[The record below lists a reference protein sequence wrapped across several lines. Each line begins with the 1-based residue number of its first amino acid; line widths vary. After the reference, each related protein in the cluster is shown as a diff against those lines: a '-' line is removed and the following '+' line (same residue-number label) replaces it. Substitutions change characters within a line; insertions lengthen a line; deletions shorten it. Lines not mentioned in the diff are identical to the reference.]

1 MWNRKLIQAAVV
13 IGAFA
18 IAAPVLMD
26 SDAATP
32 KKAMPAAP
40 AKKAAT
46 QTANATIPITVS
58 TQVPTELNPTG
69 GGAVNATP
77 EQAAAFAW
85 QEFIALN
92 WPTPPDTGREHA
104 GGSFCYFGTNKCG
117 NSPLVWETMRSKVET
132 FPGNNQPPPGYVNQ
146 APDYGYDAGPAYN
159 YANGVVDGP
168 CDASQAGDS
177 TPWINLDET
186 DQITLDNMY
195 AGAAPTTVTDGNTA
209 PQLIR
214 FLAKSNRIQYRYVAS
229 HSSASSEVT
238 AWWNVIP
245 ASVDK
250 ATKAYLE
257 TNMAAPPPGSDT
269 MISNP
274 LNTLE
279 VKAGWRELTSTEAM
293 SGRFHTQ
300 RVRFYEQGKSKFSV
314 CWRDAT
320 WGLVS
325 LHIIQKTASA
335 PYFIYAT
342 FEQADNIQTAGGQPV
357 EDADGNPAKD
367 ANGNVIAPPATATT
381 PQVCMNDPRP
391 AGPPNGSGSPSYI
404 GQVYETGNPATCVQT
419 TPATYCTNPGHEI
432 YYQNAVPS
440 PSTSTNSEPSG
451 GFICVNKRIN
461 PITPDVIAENVAAH
475 TAILDYIGG
484 SGPGRLKTT
493 PFLYYKLVNVQYY
506 PYDHVVPGTAQPAN
520 GWLYTS
526 NPSQPISATNPS
538 EGIYYLANIVVET
551 NRSLQQFSGGLS
563 PQISTVWNDD
573 SSPHHNSYYN
583 GHFFNMGGC
592 MGCHGSQ
599 GQNPTTNPSGDFSV
613 ILSRGAVITPETP
626 APPTANGVAA
636 VARNRSLSK

>member
-1 MWNRKLIQAAVV
+1 MWNRKLIQAAIV

-46 QTANATIPITVS
+46 QTANATIPITV
-58 TQVPTELNPTG
+58 TTEVPTELNPNG

-104 GGSFCYFGTNKCG
+104 GGPFCYFGTNKCG
-117 NSPLVWETMRSKVET
+117 DSPLVWETMRSKVET
-132 FPGNNQPPPGYVNQ
+132 FPGNNQPPPGYVPQ

-159 YANGVVDGP
+159 YGNGVVDGP
-168 CDASQAGDS
+168 CDASQASDS

-229 HSSASSEVT
+229 HSSASSEAT

-245 ASVDK
+245 ASIDRP
-250 ATKAYLE
+250 TKAYLE

-357 EDADGNPAKD
+357 EDADGNIDSHVTPE
-367 ANGNVIAPPATATT
+367 PTATT
-381 PQVCMNDPRP
+381 PQVCMMDAIPS
-391 AGPPNGSGSPSYI
+391 PPNSTKPTSPSYT
-404 GQVYETGNPATCVQT
+404 GSVVMGNPSNCQGTQSSAPYCT
-419 TPATYCTNPGHEI
+419 TPGQRI
-432 YYQNAVPS
+432 YYQNAEGS
-440 PSTSTNSEPSG
+440 PTNSEPAG
-451 GFICVNKRIN
+451 GFICVNQRIN
-461 PITPDVIAENVAAH
+461 PITPDVIAENAAAH
-475 TAILDYIGG
+475 AAILQYIGG
-484 SGPGRLKTT
+484 SGPGRLTTT

-506 PYDHVVPGTAQPAN
+506 PYDHVVSSTSPAN
-520 GWLYTS
+520 NGYLYTP
-526 NPSQPISATNPS
+526 NATQPSSATNPS
-538 EGIYYLANIVVET
+538 SGSYYLANMVVET

-563 PQISTVWNDD
+563 PNISTVWNVDD
-573 SSPHHNSYYN
+573 TPHKNSYFN

-626 APPTANGVAA
+626 APPTANGTAA